1 MPTYF
6 TTWCPLGEECSKK
19 RKMLCKFESE
29 DKVRDFLYNH
39 LVNSSYHL
47 MENSEAE
54 DMATTALVE
63 QWEEEEES
71 TVQSMPEAEQD
82 LQEPALKRKRS
93 GKGKDKGKA
102 KGREQM
108 TKEDITQAVAEGME
122 SGLARIGQQSTA
134 LLPRQG
140 SSGSAGSDE
149 FVRISRA
156 SLMRCCDSIQR
167 AEATCLQSSRVA
179 SCAVNV
185 FEKEAANLQND
196 RRALQEL
203 LRM

>member
-1 MPTYF
+1 M
-6 TTWCPLGEECSKK
+6 GEECSKK

-63 QWEEEEES
+63 QWEEEEEEEG
-71 TVQSMPEAEQD
+71 TVQSMLEAEEED
-82 LQEPALKRKRS
+82 HVQEPALKRKRS
-93 GKGKDKGKA
+93 GKGKGKGKA

>member
-1 MPTYF
+1 M
-6 TTWCPLGEECSKK
+6 GEECSKK

-93 GKGKDKGKA
+93 GNKDKGKA

-179 SCAVNV
+179 SAAVNV